1 MPDDYRISDL
11 TTVSAISDADLM
23 ELSAVNTASDT
34 GYSSMKMPIT
44 ALASKLLGGTQY
56 AADLQTAAKTIF
68 GAINE
73 LKNGST
79 WLDVTGTLLAG
90 ETTLTIQNAAI
101 TTDSTL
107 DFFTNVFGVNPTNV
121 VVSNGSV
128 TLTFESQASDLGV
141 KVRIS

>member
-23 ELSAVNTASDT
+23 ELSAVNPASDT

-73 LKNGST
+73 LAGIVLS
-79 WLDVTGTLLAG
+79 GTLTAG
-90 ETTLTIQNAAI
+90 QTSITFTNAAI
-101 TTDSTL
+101 TASSTL
-107 DFFTNVFGVNPTNV
+107 ANVWIGVFGVYPTNIV
-121 VVSNGSV
+121 IADGSI
-128 TLTFESQASDLGV
+128 TLTFESQSSDLGV
-141 KVRIS
+141 KVRII

>member
-11 TTVSAISDADLM
+11 TTVSAISDTDLM
-23 ELSAVNTASDT
+23 ELSAVNPASDT

-73 LKNGST
+73 LAGIVLS
-79 WLDVTGTLLAG
+79 GTLTAG
-90 ETTLTIQNAAI
+90 QTSITFTNAAI
-101 TTDSTL
+101 TDSSTL
-107 DFFTNVFGVNPTNV
+107 ANLWINVFGVYPTDIV
-121 VVSNGSV
+121 ITDGSI
-128 TLTFESQASDLGV
+128 TLTFESQSSDLGV
-141 KVRIS
+141 KVRII

>member
-11 TTVSAISDADLM
+11 TTVSAISDVDLM
-23 ELSAVNTASDT
+23 ELAAVNPASDT

-73 LKNGST
+73 LAGVVLS
-79 WLDVTGTLLAG
+79 GTLTAG
-90 ETTLTIQNAAI
+90 QTSITFTNAAI
-101 TTDSTL
+101 TASSTL
-107 DFFTNVFGVNPTNV
+107 ANVWINVFGVFPTNIV
-121 VVSNGSV
+121 ITDGSI
-128 TLTFESQASDLGV
+128 TLSFESQASDLRV
-141 KVRIS
+141 KVRII

>member
-23 ELSAVNTASDT
+23 ELSAVNPASDT

-44 ALASKLLGGTQY
+44 ALASKLLGVMQY

-73 LKNGST
+73 VAGIVLS
-79 WLDVTGTLLAG
+79 GTLTAG
-90 ETTLTIQNAAI
+90 QTSI
-101 TTDSTL
+101 TFTDASITSSSTL
-107 DFFTNVFGVNPTNV
+107 DNIWTENFGVKPTNIV
-121 VVSNGSV
+121 ITAGSI
-128 TLTFESQASDLGV
+128 TLTFESQSSDIGV
-141 KVRIS
+141 KVRII

>member
-23 ELSAVNTASDT
+23 ELSAVNPASDT
-34 GYSSMKMPIT
+34 GYSSMKMTII

-73 LKNGST
+73 VAGIVLS
-79 WLDVTGTLLAG
+79 GTLTAG
-90 ETTLTIQNAAI
+90 QTSITFTNATITAS
-101 TTDSTL
+101 STL
-107 DFFTNVFGVNPTNV
+107 ANLWISVFGVYPTNIV
-121 VVSNGSV
+121 ITDGSI
-128 TLTFESQASDLGV
+128 TLTFESQSSDIGV
-141 KVRIS
+141 KVRII

>member
-23 ELSAVNTASDT
+23 ELSAVNPASDT

-73 LKNGST
+73 VAGIVLS
-79 WLDVTGTLLAG
+79 GTLTAG
-90 ETTLTIQNAAI
+90 QTSITFTNASI
-101 TTDSTL
+101 TASSTL
-107 DFFTNVFGVNPTNV
+107 DNVWTEDFGVKPTNIV
-121 VVSNGSV
+121 ITAGSI
-128 TLTFESQASDLGV
+128 TLTFESQESDIGV
-141 KVRIS
+141 KVRII

>member
-11 TTVSAISDADLM
+11 TTVSAISDTDLM
-23 ELSAVNTASDT
+23 ELSAVNPASDT
-34 GYSSMKMPIT
+34 GYSSMKMTII

-73 LKNGST
+73 VAGIVLS
-79 WLDVTGTLLAG
+79 GTLTAG
-90 ETTLTIQNAAI
+90 QTSITFTNAAI
-101 TTDSTL
+101 TASSTL
-107 DFFTNVFGVNPTNV
+107 ANVWINVFGVYPTDIV
-121 VVSNGSV
+121 ITDGSI

-141 KVRIS
+141 KVRII

>member
-23 ELSAVNTASDT
+23 EISVVNQASES

-56 AADLQTAAKTIF
+56 AAALRTAAKTIF

-73 LKNGST
+73 VAGI
-79 WLDVTGTLLAG
+79 VFIGTLTAG
-90 ETTLTIQNAAI
+90 QTSI
-101 TTDSTL
+101 TFTDASITSSSTL
-107 DFFTNVFGVNPTNV
+107 DNAWTDDFGVKPTDIV
-121 VVSNGSV
+121 ITDGSI

-141 KVRIS
+141 KVRII

>member
-23 ELSAVNTASDT
+23 ELSAVNSASDT
-34 GYSSMKMPIT
+34 GYSSMKMTII

-73 LKNGST
+73 VAGIVLS
-79 WLDVTGTLLAG
+79 GTLTAG
-90 ETTLTIQNAAI
+90 QTSITFTNAAI
-101 TTDSTL
+101 TASSTL
-107 DFFTNVFGVNPTNV
+107 ANVWINEFGVYPTDIV
-121 VVSNGSV
+121 ITDGSI

-141 KVRIS
+141 KVRII

>member
-11 TTVSAISDADLM
+11 TTVSAISDTDLI
-23 ELSAVNTASDT
+23 ELSVVTPASDT
-34 GYSSMKMPIT
+34 GYSSMKMTIA

-56 AADLQTAAKTIF
+56 AADLETAAKTIF

-73 LKNGST
+73 LKRGSS
-79 WLDVTGTLLAG
+79 WLDVSGTLLAG

-101 TTDSTL
+101 TPNSTL
-107 DFFTNVFGVNPTNV
+107 DFYTDVFGVNPTNV
-121 VVSNGSV
+121 TVSAGSV
-128 TLTFESQASDLGV
+128 TLTFESRSSDLGV

>member
-23 ELSAVNTASDT
+23 ELSAVNPASDT

-73 LKNGST
+73 VAGIVLS
-79 WLDVTGTLLAG
+79 GTLTAG
-90 ETTLTIQNAAI
+90 QTSITFTNAAI
-101 TTDSTL
+101 TASSTL
-107 DFFTNVFGVNPTNV
+107 ANVWINVFGVYPTDIV
-121 VVSNGSV
+121 ITDGSI

-141 KVRIS
+141 KVRII

>member
-23 ELSAVNTASDT
+23 ELSAVNPASDT

-73 LKNGST
+73 VAGIVLS
-79 WLDVTGTLLAG
+79 GTLTAG
-90 ETTLTIQNAAI
+90 QTSITFTNAAI
-101 TTDSTL
+101 TASSTL
-107 DFFTNVFGVNPTNV
+107 ANVWINVFGVYPTNIV
-121 VVSNGSV
+121 ITDGSI
-128 TLTFESQASDLGV
+128 TLTFESQASDLRV
-141 KVRIS
+141 KVRII

>member
-23 ELSAVNTASDT
+23 ELSAVNPASDT

-73 LKNGST
+73 VAGIVLS
-79 WLDVTGTLLAG
+79 GTLTAG
-90 ETTLTIQNAAI
+90 QTSI
-101 TTDSTL
+101 TFTDAYITSSSTL
-107 DFFTNVFGVNPTNV
+107 DNVWTDVFGVKLKPTNIV
-121 VVSNGSV
+121 ITAGSI
-128 TLTFESQASDLGV
+128 TLTFESQSSDIGV
-141 KVRIS
+141 KVRII

>member
-23 ELSAVNTASDT
+23 ELSAVNPASDT

-56 AADLQTAAKTIF
+56 AADLQTSAKTIF

-73 LKNGST
+73 VAGIVLS
-79 WLDVTGTLLAG
+79 GTLTAG
-90 ETTLTIQNAAI
+90 QTSITFTNAAI
-101 TTDSTL
+101 TASSTL
-107 DFFTNVFGVNPTNV
+107 ANLWINVFGVYPTNIV
-121 VVSNGSV
+121 ITDGSI
-128 TLTFESQASDLGV
+128 TLTFESQASDIMV
-141 KVRIS
+141 KVRII

>member
-23 ELSAVNTASDT
+23 ELSAVNPASDT

-73 LKNGST
+73 VAGIVLS
-79 WLDVTGTLLAG
+79 GTLTAG
-90 ETTLTIQNAAI
+90 QTSITFTNAAI
-101 TTDSTL
+101 SASSTL
-107 DFFTNVFGVNPTNV
+107 ANLWISVFGVYPTNIV
-121 VVSNGSV
+121 ITDGSI

-141 KVRIS
+141 KVRII

>member
-23 ELSAVNTASDT
+23 ELSAVNPASDT

-56 AADLQTAAKTIF
+56 AADLQTVAKTIF

-73 LKNGST
+73 VAGIVLS
-79 WLDVTGTLLAG
+79 GTLTAG
-90 ETTLTIQNAAI
+90 QTSI
-101 TTDSTL
+101 TFTDASITSSSTL
-107 DFFTNVFGVNPTNV
+107 DNVWTEDFGVKPTNIV
-121 VVSNGSV
+121 ITSGSI
-128 TLTFESQASDLGV
+128 TLTFESQSSDIGV
-141 KVRIS
+141 KVRII

>member
-1 MPDDYRISDL
+1 MDDYRISDL

-23 ELSAVNTASDT
+23 ELSAVNPASDT

-73 LKNGST
+73 VAGIVLS
-79 WLDVTGTLLAG
+79 GTLIAG
-90 ETTLTIQNAAI
+90 QTSI
-101 TTDSTL
+101 TFADASITSSSTL
-107 DFFTNVFGVNPTNV
+107 DNVWTEDFGVKPTNIV
-121 VVSNGSV
+121 ITAGSI
-128 TLTFESQASDLGV
+128 TLTFESQSSDIGV
-141 KVRIS
+141 KVRII

>member
-23 ELSAVNTASDT
+23 ELSAVNPASDT

-73 LKNGST
+73 LAGIVLS
-79 WLDVTGTLLAG
+79 GTLTAG
-90 ETTLTIQNAAI
+90 QTSITFTNAAI
-101 TTDSTL
+101 TASSTL
-107 DFFTNVFGVNPTNV
+107 ANLWINVFGVYPTNIV
-121 VVSNGSV
+121 ITDGSI
-128 TLTFESQASDLGV
+128 TLTFESQVSDIGV
-141 KVRIS
+141 KVRII

>member
-23 ELSAVNTASDT
+23 ELSAVNPASDT

-73 LKNGST
+73 VAGIVLS
-79 WLDVTGTLLAG
+79 GTLTAG
-90 ETTLTIQNAAI
+90 QTSI
-101 TTDSTL
+101 TFTDASITSSSTL
-107 DFFTNVFGVNPTNV
+107 DNVWTEDFGVKPTNIV
-121 VVSNGSV
+121 ITAGSI
-128 TLTFESQASDLGV
+128 TLTFESQASDIGV
-141 KVRIS
+141 KVRII

>member
-23 ELSAVNTASDT
+23 ELSAVNPASDT

-73 LKNGST
+73 VAGIVIS
-79 WLDVTGTLLAG
+79 GTLTAG
-90 ETTLTIQNAAI
+90 QTSITFTNAAI
-101 TTDSTL
+101 TASSTL
-107 DFFTNVFGVNPTNV
+107 ANLWISVFGVYPTNIV
-121 VVSNGSV
+121 ITDGSI
-128 TLTFESQASDLGV
+128 TLTFESQSSDIGV
-141 KVRIS
+141 KVRII

>member
-23 ELSAVNTASDT
+23 EISAVNPASDT

-73 LKNGST
+73 LAGIVLS
-79 WLDVTGTLLAG
+79 GTLTAG
-90 ETTLTIQNAAI
+90 QTSITFTNAAI
-101 TTDSTL
+101 TASSTL
-107 DFFTNVFGVNPTNV
+107 ANLWINAFGVYPTDIV
-121 VVSNGSV
+121 ITDGSI

-141 KVRIS
+141 KVRII

>member
-23 ELSAVNTASDT
+23 ELSAVNPASDT

-56 AADLQTAAKTIF
+56 AADLQTVAKTIF

-73 LKNGST
+73 VAGIVIS
-79 WLDVTGTLLAG
+79 GTLTAG
-90 ETTLTIQNAAI
+90 QTSITFTNAAI
-101 TTDSTL
+101 TASSTL
-107 DFFTNVFGVNPTNV
+107 ANLWISVFGVYPTNIV
-121 VVSNGSV
+121 ITDGSI
-128 TLTFESQASDLGV
+128 TLTFESQSSDIGV
-141 KVRIS
+141 KVRII